1 MVTLTNVSDVV
12 TVLVRDDAVF
22 EQMKIDHP
30 EILADLVT
38 FKSNPN
44 CTCRAKV
51 FKHFSD
57 KINADSTALDKYI
70 KNKEELQK
78 EIDKLYHAR
87 MQNSYSGKM
96 ITIPKNEQS
105 WKDLGVQASSK
116 AFRSFS
122 VVDNGDT
129 LTIYFI

>member
-1 MVTLTNVSDVV
+1 MITLVNVSDAV
-12 TVLVRDDAVF
+12 TVLVRDDSVF
-22 EQMKIDHP
+22 EQMKTDHP

-57 KINADSTALDKYI
+57 KIQATPTSLDKYV

-78 EIDKLYHAR
+78 EIDKLYQSR

-96 ITIPKNEQS
+96 ITIQKNEEA
-105 WKDLGVQASSK
+105 WKELGLQASTK

-122 VVDNGDT
+122 VVDNGET
-129 LTIYFI
+129 LTVYFI